1 MRQAVVF
8 LICILTPRTHLIQ
21 AVAPVELRQRL
32 GQLRAGSALLLQYP
46 QRKVHAIAQR
56 GNPFA
61 YVMG

>member
-1 MRQAVVF
+1 MWQTVVCF
-8 LICILTPRTHLIQ
+8 VRVPTPRTHLIQ